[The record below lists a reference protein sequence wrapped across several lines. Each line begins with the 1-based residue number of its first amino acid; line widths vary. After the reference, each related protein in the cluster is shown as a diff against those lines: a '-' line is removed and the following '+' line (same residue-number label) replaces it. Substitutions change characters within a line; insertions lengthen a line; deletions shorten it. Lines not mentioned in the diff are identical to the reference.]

1 MISVI
6 PHPPHPCASLHLPTC
21 WSSPLPLTSFKLLWP
36 LQRCSLYPPAW
47 NVLLWINSDEK
58 YAIKFVILTALVGT
72 NQQSVHLP
80 WCLLSP
86 ADSWSP
92 HQCLCPCSS
101 LPMQS
106 SKSLDHHLKGGNACS
121 SVINMHL
128 FTWGARTA
136 LLPCS
141 RTVIYPPASRA
152 VGRSWMKEGSPN
164 RKSSILP
171 KPRCSC
177 VVLLSIITSFL
188 FSVSI
193 SLCLREISWCKKAHL
208 SSTSLEI
215 SATAAFT
222 KTSMIEDNWL
232 WKGMHVAMFL
242 FFFLLEVKGWYLKW
256 C

>member
-1 MISVI
+1 MQLS
-6 PHPPHPCASLHLPTC
+6 SL
-21 WSSPLPLTSFKLLWP
+21 
-36 LQRCSLYPPAW
+36 A
-47 NVLLWINSDEK
+47 
-58 YAIKFVILTALVGT
+58 GT
-72 NQQSVHLP
+72 NQQSARLP
-80 WCLLSP
+80 WCLLRA
-86 ADSWSP
+86 ADNWSP

-101 LPMQS
+101 LAMQS
-106 SKSLDHHLKGGNACS
+106 SKLLDHHLKGGNACG

-141 RTVIYPPASRA
+141 RTVIYPPASQPAGRPA
-152 VGRSWMKEGSPN
+152 GRSSMKEGSHN

-177 VVLLSIITSFL
+177 AVLLSIMTSFL
-188 FSVSI
+188 LSDSI
-193 SLCLREISWCKKAHL
+193 SLCLRDISWCKKAHL

-232 WKGMHVAMFL
+232 WKGMHVAMFVFFLTRSERVIFKMMLKTNKKENTRRTPLLLL
-242 FFFLLEVKGWYLKW
+242 FFTSLCF
-256 C
+256 